1 MKFLQQL
8 WALLVAFLAISPLW
22 LIVIGGLLLPWV
34 LPAALLVAF
43 LLFPYAVWRR
53 WREAP

>member
-22 LIVIGGLLLPWV
+22 LIVIAGLLLPWV
-34 LPAALLVAF
+34 LPAALLAGF
-43 LLFPYAVWRR
+43 LVFPYAVWRR